1 MAKLVY
7 DESMFSTL
15 AHLFTPK
22 HTNNHR
28 ARLLHPEGFVVLIA
42 IAFMFQALFKQ
53 FQSTSFGRVLGYAS
67 SITVSQVLDLTNK
80 ARTAQGENALSLNE
94 QLNQAALAKAVDM
107 FNDQYWSHNSPSGK
121 TPWVFVRGVGYKYS
135 AAGENLAR
143 DFGDAPSMVNAW
155 MASPSHKANI
165 LQDKYKDIGIAVVDG
180 KLNGIE
186 TTLVVQLFGKP
197 TATTPNILQQ
207 SEQTTQATLNTARV
221 LSDVVSF
228 TQPLISP
235 VDLTR
240 SVFLAIVGLVLI
252 VLIIDSILAKRKNL
266 VRVVGKNLAHIAL
279 LTVILVM
286 LIVKK
291 GGLLL

>member
-107 FNDQYWSHNSPSGK
+107 FNEQYWARNSPSGK

>member
-107 FNDQYWSHNSPSGK
+107 FNEQYWAHNSPSGK